1 MQIKKVESSIL
12 VKVSSNII
20 FIMVALVVV
29 SLGMISCQK
38 ASVFTT
44 MPDRGIF
51 PVKLDGKFGFI
62 NKSGKVLINPQF
74 EAVGAFYSGLAAVLT
89 GGKWGYI
96 NKSGSIAINPQFE
109 QTSSFYEGLAAVKIG
124 GKWGYID
131 KTGSIVINPQFQ
143 SAGSFSQG
151 LADVG
156 SVGSGW
162 EQQWGVIDKSGKYV
176 INPQFNGISAFS
188 EGLATA
194 SNGKTVGYINRS
206 GKYVINP
213 QFDQAWVF
221 TDGLAMIKLGNKL
234 GFIDKSGKYVIN
246 PQFDT
251 ANWFRGGVAA
261 ACSSGKCGYI
271 DKSGK
276 YIISPQFD
284 NANDFH
290 DGLAGVET
298 GVVWKR
304 WRVWGMLQ
312 TKRIPGKWGY
322 IDETGKTVIAPQF
335 DSAGNFHDGLAVVT
349 IGPHWAYID
358 KTGKYVWV
366 TAFQQAAEK
375 HLAKAKELLDSN
387 KLDMALKEVDAAL
400 RYNLNNEQVSAMK
413 QQITQ
418 QISQLQTKI
427 QNEAKIKTLLKSA
440 HSLFNAGKYDD
451 AIKDCD
457 DILAIDPQNQQATDL
472 KNKIVKTKQILG
484 SN

>member
-1 MQIKKVESSIL
+1 
-12 VKVSSNII
+12 
-20 FIMVALVVV
+20 
-29 SLGMISCQK
+29 
-38 ASVFTT
+38 
-44 MPDRGIF
+44 
-51 PVKLDGKFGFI
+51 
-62 NKSGKVLINPQF
+62 
-74 EAVGAFYSGLAAVLT
+74 T
-89 GGKWGYI
+89 GGAVGYI
-96 NKSGSIAINPQFE
+96 NKSGKF
-109 QTSSFYEGLAAVKIG
+109 
-124 GKWGYID
+124 
-131 KTGSIVINPQFQ
+131 
-143 SAGSFSQG
+143 
-151 LADVG
+151 
-156 SVGSGW
+156 
-162 EQQWGVIDKSGKYV
+162 
-176 INPQFNGISAFS
+176 
-188 EGLATA
+188 
-194 SNGKTVGYINRS
+194 
-206 GKYVINP
+206 VINP
-213 QFDQAWVF
+213 QFDEAWVF
-221 TDGLAMIKLGNKL
+221 TDGLAMIKLGNKR

-290 DGLAGVET
+290 DGFAAVESVIGT
-298 GVVWKR
+298 HEKKWKD
-304 WRVWGMLQ
+304 WFGHIH
-312 TKRIPGKWGY
+312 TKVIPVKEWGY
-322 IDETGKTVIAPQF
+322 IDKTGKTKITPLF
-335 DSAGNFHDGLAVVT
+335 DGAGEFHDGLALVT

-358 KTGKYVWV
+358 KTGKYVWA

-375 HLAKAKELLDSN
+375 HLAKAKEHLDRN

-400 RYNLNNEQVSAMK
+400 RYNLNNEQASAMK

-484 SN
+484 NN